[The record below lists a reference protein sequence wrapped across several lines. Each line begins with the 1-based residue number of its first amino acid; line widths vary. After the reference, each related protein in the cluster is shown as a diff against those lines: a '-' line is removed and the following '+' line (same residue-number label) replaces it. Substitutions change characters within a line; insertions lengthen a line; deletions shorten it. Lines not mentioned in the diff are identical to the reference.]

1 MRLNYEEKKKSIG
14 DIVSYSDTNKG
25 NLVVGIFLVSIGMIF
40 SIGPII
46 AVFKIIRELFNGNN
60 QSTNIINYALYGFI
74 SVIFAYLFIYSG
86 GISCHKFAY
95 RLIANL
101 EKKIVSHIGQGL
113 Y

>member
-60 QSTNIINYALYGFI
+60 PSTNIINYALYGFI

-86 GISCHKFAY
+86 GISCINL
-95 RLIANL
+95 LIDL
-101 EKKIVSHIGQGL
+101 LQIWRKK
-113 Y
+113 

>member
-40 SIGPII
+40 SIGPIV

-60 QSTNIINYALYGFI
+60 PSTNIINYALYGFI

-101 EKKIVSHIGQGL
+101 EKKIVSHIGQGI